1 MKILIDMN
9 LPPILVNLLATRG
22 IESKHWYGIG
32 AMDASDSEIMEYA
45 INNNYIVL
53 TYDLDFSAI
62 LSVTHGKKPSV
73 IQIRSQLLQPEQL
86 ADIIAVSL
94 AQCENELNAG
104 AIMSIDIRRARLRIL
119 PL

>member
-9 LPPILVNLLATRG
+9 LPPILAKLLAARG
-22 IESKHWYGIG
+22 VESAHWYRIG
-32 AMDASDSEIMEYA
+32 AMDASDSEIINFA

-53 TYDLDFSAI
+53 TCDLDFSAI

-73 IQIRSQLLQPEQL
+73 IQIRSQLFQSEQL
-86 ADIIAVSL
+86 ADIIAASL
-94 AQCENELNAG
+94 AQCKNELKDG
-104 AIMSIDIRRARLRIL
+104 AILSIDVKRARLRLL